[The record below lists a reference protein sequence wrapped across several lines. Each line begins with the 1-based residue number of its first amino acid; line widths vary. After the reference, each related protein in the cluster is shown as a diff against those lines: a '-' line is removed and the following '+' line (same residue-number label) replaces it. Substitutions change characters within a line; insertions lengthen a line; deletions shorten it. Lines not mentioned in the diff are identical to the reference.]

1 VRAFAIESRDITSL
15 FRVRVVYKIQN
26 RAVCSSAH
34 ITRRRARIT
43 PHPTSLDMAAKK
55 KSKLSPADEPE
66 APPRAAP
73 VADTRRH
80 CFIQALLARGYMELD
95 EALAL
100 YRYVCGD
107 HARYARIVLTFT
119 VLSYREI
126 VENFDAT
133 MRDFTAFWGAA
144 SRSLMILDLE
154 IRTAKYDYDGKQYLA
169 VVNNAQTDV
178 TKLATRLSPEQIALF
193 RVALDEILKTDDAA
207 TRGVDFMTAI
217 NYACTSS
224 QEILTQG
231 EKQGTQMTQLEKQTL
246 TVARMNSKEREQTLL
261 ELVKDGWLG
270 QIGAEARLVLGPRS
284 FCELRAF
291 ILEQAPE
298 GARER
303 WDANL

>member
-1 VRAFAIESRDITSL
+1 
-15 FRVRVVYKIQN
+15 
-26 RAVCSSAH
+26 
-34 ITRRRARIT
+34 
-43 PHPTSLDMAAKK
+43 M
-55 KSKLSPADEPE
+55 
-66 APPRAAP
+66 
-73 VADTRRH
+73 
-80 CFIQALLARGYMELD
+80 
-95 EALAL
+95 
-100 YRYVCGD
+100 
-107 HARYARIVLTFT
+107 
-119 VLSYREI
+119 
-126 VENFDAT
+126 ENFDAT

-224 QEILTQG
+224 QEILTQA
-231 EKQGTQMTQLEKQTL
+231 ETQGTQMTQLEKQTL

-261 ELVKDGWLG
+261 ELVKEGWLG

-284 FCELRAF
+284 FCELRTF

>member
-1 VRAFAIESRDITSL
+1 MATTKKMS
-15 FRVRVVYKIQN
+15 KP
-26 RAVCSSAH
+26 
-34 ITRRRARIT
+34 T
-43 PHPTSLDMAAKK
+43 PAAA
-55 KSKLSPADEPE
+55 PA
-66 APPRAAP
+66 APARAAP
-73 VADTRRH
+73 VDNTRRH

-95 EALAL
+95 DALSL
-100 YRYVCGD
+100 YRYVRID
-107 HARYARIVLTFT
+107 RARRARNVLTF
-119 VLSYREI
+119 VHSSRREI
-126 VENFDAT
+126 VENGEAT
-133 MRDFTAFWGAA
+133 MQDFTQFWGEA

-169 VVNNAQTDV
+169 VVNNAHTAA

-224 QEILTQG
+224 QEILTQA
-231 EKQGTQMTQLEKQTL
+231 ETQGTQMTQLEKQTL

-284 FCELRAF
+284 FCELRTF